1 MTRSFFISVNN
12 DGKRHSVNDISR
24 DDRVAA
30 HEFLTELRVL
40 RVRTVISL
48 NQTNQN

>member
-1 MTRSFFISVNN
+1 MSDDDSTVSEN
-12 DGKRHSVNDISR
+12 GISR